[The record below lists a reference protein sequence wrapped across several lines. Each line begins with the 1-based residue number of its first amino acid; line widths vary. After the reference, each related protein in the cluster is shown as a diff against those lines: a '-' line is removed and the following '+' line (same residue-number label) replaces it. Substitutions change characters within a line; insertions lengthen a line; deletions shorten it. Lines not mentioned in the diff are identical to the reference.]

1 MKSANINPMEEDD
14 DFGDLYEDALEENL
28 SFPPNPAPVR
38 SQVTYEQEFDDD
50 EELLYGKASPSSS
63 QQQAPR
69 APSLSQQA
77 SRAPSL
83 SQQAPRAP
91 SLSQQASVA
100 EGFDLS
106 VNEAQQDTEPGGVI
120 EQDGAKEESETKLN
134 YSENDEVGAH
144 AQASVQ
150 GDFVEKTEISMGG
163 REDELN
169 KENAENPVS
178 GSVACETDQEEKND
192 RDLAFTPTE
201 LPDSENV
208 FQFEVEN
215 GLPQQD
221 DIPGIGVVMNGVTS
235 SIPGLSRDYGEIE
248 EDGEGNGE
256 NWVAEGS
263 SARQDLT
270 PPTDLAVAE
279 SQGLQEDNGWDSD
292 SEDDLQI
299 VLNDDRAVYPNVERR
314 EWDFEEGSE
323 DEDGDDLVIVAGGD
337 NPIEEQEWGA
347 ETTLSFEGA
356 VPAPTDKALPTD
368 KTGDDKGQ
376 TGKGNI
382 GIGNAVVPR
391 AGYGSQ
397 HYHSHYSQ
405 YKYVRPGAASIP
417 GGISGASGGA
427 ANHSRNAIPSGGV
440 WAPGKGGVPTTGR
453 GDWSSSGGRGFVQRS
468 FLSGAGMPPWSNVP
482 GGRGFQNGFEFS
494 LPPNKTVFEIDIDSF
509 EEKPWKLPGTDITDF
524 FNFKLDEDSWKE
536 YCRKLEQHKLEA
548 TMQSKIRVYESGRS
562 EQEYDPDLPIE
573 LATATGRNEAFGEST
588 QHKLSDPG
596 SAASVGRGR
605 GLGRGRATLP
615 TGRAIQVES
624 GVGERRPSVDFRRQR
639 NHDADAV
646 IEIVLQDASEDDT
659 TGPLKAPESAN
670 DIIEREES
678 ERGEIE
684 MGYQKQVNTES
695 SLQARHME
703 SWERDDVSKKI
714 ISGGAM
720 IPRTLHH
727 GDGILPLPPGP
738 PIHCQPGSSAGP
750 MFPARILD
758 QQHVNRRPQLVKPHK
773 GFPQIGNEYSNGS
786 IANQDARG
794 GRAESY
800 RKEVIGDGV
809 ERTEILEIGCTM
821 VDTEREPTPDVRC
834 TNVEQH
840 PMNELQIN
848 SRSDGQSKPNSEVK
862 PDEDTIDDHGSDHS
876 VKRQKL
882 SSQNES
888 PATAAGYSHH
898 FKVSKSGNSKAESGN
913 SRGYSKDRG
922 NSRDCSRGRGN
933 GDEEISQYR
942 PSKRM
947 AKEGNKLQSEEEP
960 YLYQKEYLWNSRH
973 SNERDSRHQR
983 SRENP
988 NHHRDDQYLYHGDRE
1003 EIYRRRVKEERTDK
1017 HRERGEYVKAWQG
1030 KNEDMRS
1037 LREKDEDSR
1046 RRDILTKE
1054 DGLQHRDRG
1063 HDTERDDR
1071 QDLLNVR
1078 KKKDEDDWRPRLD
1091 KEDSKRGEREDNN
1104 PVRLEK
1110 LDDPY
1115 FRRKRDEDL
1124 LWKERADK
1132 VEITRDM
1139 REREDM
1145 GGEKHEKADDYRRRR
1160 KEEDLQRR
1168 EKLDKDQSIRDL
1180 RDKEDMARE
1189 KHEREYGYLRRKDED
1204 LSRRERS
1211 DKDQGIRDLR
1221 DREDMHREKHER
1233 DDESLRRKEE
1243 DLRRR
1248 ERADKDEGLRDLRER
1263 EDMSREK
1270 QERDDDHH
1278 LRRREEESRRRT
1290 LFDDSRARKQ
1300 RDDSWRRRE
1309 REDEHWRKPGFEEV
1323 HVRRD
1328 REEDKSMLGG
1338 RSRHHSEEKMW
1349 HGSDRERGRSREEAS
1364 LSNIDKDR
1372 LKEKRRHEE
1381 QRGKVKERVDDTSRS
1396 RHHERDDMYSR
1407 MDRVIYDDRSSR
1419 LDRSH
1424 LRYDHSG
1431 SAHSG
1436 EDQKLHWEKRSY
1448 DHRNGSAS
1456 GLVDDRVRHDHAL
1469 TSRRRKTE
1477 DYHTMHHEK
1486 KPLERST
1493 EDQESGS
1500 VWGVNADRRTHNRTT
1515 PPGLSKRMHEQ
1526 EMTDRYPSKL
1536 KRVAADD
1543 SASED
1548 EHVKRGRS
1556 KLERWASQKERDDAS
1571 KWDNDT
1577 SKHQKTPVNHEESAA
1592 GKEEQG
1598 TESKRKPGKERPH
1611 SREQDDHTANQ
1622 DGKEAVSNEHV
1633 HVADG
1638 TRSDADQGGSRQHF
1652 ETVAKLE
1659 KRRERF
1665 KQPIPNEK
1673 ETQKKTENEA
1683 LLENETDEV
1692 KQERPARKRRWGGS
1706 SS

>member
-1 MKSANINPMEEDD
+1 MQSANINPMEEDD
-14 DFGDLYEDALEENL
+14 DFGDLYDDTFVENL

-38 SQVTYEQEFDDD
+38 SQVTYEEEFDDD
-50 EELLYGKASPSSS
+50 EEVLYGKSSPSSS
-63 QQQAPR
+63 Q
-69 APSLSQQA
+69 
-77 SRAPSL
+77 
-83 SQQAPRAP
+83 QQAPRAP

-106 VNEAQQDTEPGGVI
+106 GSYAQQDTEHGGVN
-120 EQDGAKEESETKLN
+120 EQDGAKEESETKWN
-134 YSENDEVGAH
+134 YSENDEVGVH

-150 GDFVEKTEISMGG
+150 GDFVEKTEIVMGEN
-163 REDELN
+163 EDELN

-178 GSVACETDQEEKND
+178 EPMAFQTDREEKTD
-192 RDLAFTPTE
+192 RDSAVAPTE
-201 LPDSENV
+201 LPHRENV

-215 GLPQQD
+215 GLPQHD
-221 DIPGIGVVMNGVTS
+221 DIPGLGMVMNGVTA
-235 SIPGLSRDYGEIE
+235 SIPGLSRDYDEIE
-248 EDGEGNGE
+248 EDGEGDGE

-263 SARQDLT
+263 SARHDLT
-270 PPTDLAVAE
+270 PPAELAVAE
-279 SQGLQEDNGWDSD
+279 NQGLQEENGWDSD

-299 VLNDDRAVYPNVERR
+299 VLNDDRAIYPNVERR

-347 ETTLSFEGA
+347 EATLPFEGA
-356 VPAPTDKALPTD
+356 VSAPADKALPAD

-376 TGKGNI
+376 TAKGNI
-382 GIGNAVVPR
+382 GIGNAGVPR
-391 AGYGSQ
+391 VGYGSQ
-397 HYHSHYSQ
+397 QYHPHYSQ
-405 YKYVRPGAASIP
+405 YKYVRPGAGSTP
-417 GGISGASGGA
+417 GGVSSALGGA
-427 ANHSRNAIPSGGV
+427 QNHIRHATPSGGV
-440 WAPGKGGVPTTGR
+440 WAPGKGVPTTGR
-453 GDWSSSGGRGFVQRS
+453 GDWTSSGGRGSVQRN
-468 FLSGAGMPPWSNVP
+468 FFSGAGMPPWSSVP

-509 EEKPWKLPGTDITDF
+509 EEKPWRLSGTDTTDF
-524 FNFKLDEDSWKE
+524 FNFSLDEDSWKE
-536 YCRKLEQHKLEA
+536 YCRKLEQLRLEA

-596 SAASVGRGR
+596 SAASAGRGR
-605 GLGRGRATLP
+605 GLGRGRAILP
-615 TGRAIQVES
+615 TGRAIQVEG
-624 GVGERRPSVDFRRQR
+624 GVGERRPSVDFRRPR
-639 NHDADAV
+639 FHDADAV

-659 TGPLKAPESAN
+659 TGPLKAPETAN
-670 DIIEREES
+670 DVNEREES

-684 MGYQKQVNTES
+684 MGCQKQVNTES
-695 SLQARHME
+695 SLQAQHME
-703 SWERDDVSKKI
+703 SWERDDSSKKI
-714 ISGGAM
+714 ISGTGM
-720 IPRTLHH
+720 IPRTLLP
-727 GDGILPLPPGP
+727 GDGILPLPLPPRP
-738 PIHCQPGSSAGP
+738 PIHCLPGSSAGP
-750 MFPARILD
+750 MFSARILD
-758 QQHVNRRPQLVKPHK
+758 QQHVSRRSQLVKPHK

-786 IANQDARG
+786 IVNQDARG
-794 GRAESY
+794 GRADSY
-800 RKEVIGDGV
+800 RKEIIGDGV
-809 ERTEILEIGCTM
+809 ERTEILEIGCAM
-821 VDTEREPTPDVRC
+821 VVDTEREPTPDVRC

-840 PMNELQIN
+840 TMDEVQIN

-862 PDEDTIDDHGSDHS
+862 ADEDTIDDHGSDHS

-922 NSRDCSRGRGN
+922 NSRDYSNRGNSRDYSRGRGN
-933 GDEEISQYR
+933 GEEEISQYR
-942 PSKRM
+942 PLKRL

-960 YLYQKEYLWNSRH
+960 YLYQKEYMWNSRH
-973 SNERDSRHQR
+973 SNERDSRHQK

-988 NHHRDDQYLYHGDRE
+988 NHHRDDQYLHHGDRE
-1003 EIYRRRVKEERTDK
+1003 EMYRRRVKEERTDK
-1017 HRERGEYVKAWQG
+1017 HRERAEYAKAWLG
-1030 KNEDMRS
+1030 KSEDMRS

-1063 HDTERDDR
+1063 HDSERDDR
-1071 QDLLNVR
+1071 QELLNVR

-1091 KEDSKRGEREDNN
+1091 KEDSKRGERDDNI
-1104 PVRLEK
+1104 PARPEK
-1110 LDDPY
+1110 MDDPY

-1160 KEEDLQRR
+1160 KDEDLRRR
-1168 EKLDKDQSIRDL
+1168 EKFDKEQSIRDL
-1180 RDKEDMARE
+1180 RDKEDMGRE
-1189 KHEREYGYLRRKDED
+1189 KHERDDGYLRRKDED

-1309 REDEHWRKPGFEEV
+1309 REDEHWRKPGFEETY
-1323 HVRRD
+1323 VRRD
-1328 REEDKSMLGG
+1328 REEDKSMLAG

-1381 QRGKVKERVDDTSRS
+1381 QRVKVKDRVDDTSRS

-1407 MDRVIYDDRSSR
+1407 MDRLIYDERSSR

-1500 VWGVNADRRTHNRTT
+1500 VWGGHNDRRTHNRTT

-1526 EMTDRYPSKL
+1526 EMADRHASKL

-1556 KLERWASQKERDDAS
+1556 KLERWASQKERDDAN
-1571 KWDNDT
+1571 KWDNDA
-1577 SKHQKTPVNHEESAA
+1577 SKRQKTPVNHEESAA
-1592 GKEEQG
+1592 GKEEQTKMDWSVG

-1611 SREQDDHTANQ
+1611 SREQDDQTANQ
-1622 DGKEAVSNEHV
+1622 EGKEAVSNEPV

-1638 TRSDADQGGSRQHF
+1638 TRSDADQSGNRQHF

-1673 ETQKKTENEA
+1673 ENQKKAENET

>member
-1 MKSANINPMEEDD
+1 MESANINPMEDDD
-14 DFGDLYEDALEENL
+14 DFGELYEEEGLVENS
-28 SFPPNPAPVR
+28 SFPPIPVPVR
-38 SQVTYEQEFDDD
+38 SQVTYEEEFDDD
-50 EELLYGKASPSSS
+50 EEVLYGRPSPSSS

-69 APSLSQQA
+69 MPSLPQQE
-77 SRAPSL
+77 
-83 SQQAPRAP
+83 
-91 SLSQQASVA
+91 SVA

-106 VNEAQQDTEPGGVI
+106 RNDAHEDTEPGGDN
-120 EQDGAKEESETKLN
+120 EPDGVKEESEMQWN
-134 YSENDEVGAH
+134 YSENDEVGVH
-144 AQASVQ
+144 AEASVQ
-150 GDFVEKTEISMGG
+150 GDFVENTEIKMEE

-169 KENAENPVS
+169 KDNAENPVS
-178 GSVACETDQEEKND
+178 EPVACETDREEKAG
-192 RDLAFTPTE
+192 RDSPFAPTE
-201 LPDSENV
+201 PPLRENV
-208 FQFEVEN
+208 FHFEEEN
-215 GLPQQD
+215 VLPQHN
-221 DIPGIGVVMNGVTS
+221 DIPGLGMVMNGVTT
-235 SIPGLSRDYGEIE
+235 SIPGLSRGYDDIE

-270 PPTDLAVAE
+270 PPAELAVAE
-279 SQGLQEDNGWDSD
+279 NQGLQEENGWDSD

-299 VLNDDRAVYPNVERR
+299 VLNDDRAVYPNMERR

-337 NPIEEQEWGA
+337 NPIEDQEWGA
-347 ETTLSFEGA
+347 EATLPFEGA
-356 VPAPTDKALPTD
+356 VSAPADKVSPAD

-376 TGKGNI
+376 TGKGNV
-382 GIGNAVVPR
+382 GIGNAGVPR
-391 AGYGSQ
+391 VGYGSQ
-397 HYHSHYSQ
+397 HYHPHYSQ
-405 YKYVRPGAASIP
+405 YKYVRPGAGSIP
-417 GGISGASGGA
+417 GGISSASGGA
-427 ANHSRNAIPSGGV
+427 QNHTRHSISSGGV
-440 WAPGKGGVPTTGR
+440 WAPGKGVPTTGR
-453 GDWSSSGGRGFVQRS
+453 GDWSSSGGRGSVQRN
-468 FLSGAGMPPWSNVP
+468 FLSGAGMPPWSSVP
-482 GGRGFQNGFEFS
+482 GGRGFPNGFEFS
-494 LPPNKTVFEIDIDSF
+494 LPPNKTVFDIDVDNF
-509 EEKPWKLPGTDITDF
+509 EEKPWRLTTIDTTDF
-524 FNFKLDEDSWKE
+524 FNFGLDEDSWKE
-536 YCRKLEQHKLEA
+536 YCRKLEQLKLEA

-573 LATATGRNEAFGEST
+573 LATATGRNEAYGEST

-596 SAASVGRGR
+596 SAASAGRGR
-605 GLGRGRATLP
+605 GLGRGRAILP
-615 TGRAIQVES
+615 TGRAIQVE
-624 GVGERRPSVDFRRQR
+624 GGFGERRPSVDFRRPR
-639 NHDADAV
+639 FHDSDAV
-646 IEIVLQDASEDDT
+646 IEIVLRDASEDDT
-659 TGPLKAPESAN
+659 IAPLKAPESAN
-670 DIIEREES
+670 DVNEREES

-684 MGYQKQVNTES
+684 MGCQKQVNTES
-695 SLQARHME
+695 SLQTRHRE
-703 SWERDDVSKKI
+703 SWERDDGSKKI
-714 ISGGAM
+714 ISGGGM
-720 IPRTLHH
+720 LPRTQHH

-738 PIHCQPGSSAGP
+738 PIHCQPASSAGP
-750 MFPARILD
+750 LFSARIPD
-758 QQHVNRRPQLVKPHK
+758 PQHASRWSQSVKPHK

-786 IANQDARG
+786 IANQDVRG
-794 GRAESY
+794 GRADSY
-800 RKEVIGDGV
+800 RKEVIRDSV
-809 ERTEILEIGCTM
+809 ERTEIIEIGCTM

-834 TNVEQH
+834 TNVEQLTVD
-840 PMNELQIN
+840 EVQTN

-862 PDEDTIDDHGSDHS
+862 ADEDTIDDDGSDHS

-922 NSRDCSRGRGN
+922 NSRDYSRGRGN
-933 GDEEISQYR
+933 GEEEMSQYR
-942 PSKRM
+942 PPKRL

-960 YLYQKEYLWNSRH
+960 YYQKDYLWNSRH
-973 SNERDSRHQR
+973 SNERDSRRQK

-988 NHHRDDQYLYHGDRE
+988 NHHRDDQYLHHGDRE
-1003 EIYRRRVKEERTDK
+1003 EMYRRRVKEDRTDK
-1017 HRERGEYVKAWQG
+1017 PRERGEYAKAWLG

-1046 RRDILTKE
+1046 RRDILPKE

-1071 QDLLNVR
+1071 QELLNVR

-1091 KEDSKRGEREDNN
+1091 KEDIKRGEREDNI
-1104 PVRLEK
+1104 PARPEK
-1110 LDDPY
+1110 MDDPY

-1124 LWKERADK
+1124 LWKDRAEK
-1132 VEITRDM
+1132 VEIARDM

-1160 KEEDLQRR
+1160 KEEDLRRR
-1168 EKLDKDQSIRDL
+1168 EKMDKDQSIRDL
-1180 RDKEDMARE
+1180 RDREDMGRE
-1189 KHEREYGYLRRKDED
+1189 KHERDDGYLRRKDED

-1233 DDESLRRKEE
+1233 DDDSLRRKEE

-1300 RDDSWRRRE
+1300 RDESWRRRE
-1309 REDEHWRKPGFEEV
+1309 REDEHWRKPGFEETYG
-1323 HVRRD
+1323 RRD

-1381 QRGKVKERVDDTSRS
+1381 QRGKVKDRVDDTSRS
-1396 RHHERDDMYSR
+1396 RHHERDDMYSSR
-1407 MDRVIYDDRSSR
+1407 IDRLVYDERSSR

-1431 SAHSG
+1431 SGHSG

-1486 KPLERST
+1486 KPSERST

-1500 VWGVNADRRTHNRTT
+1500 VWGGHADRRTRNHTT
-1515 PPGLSKRMHEQ
+1515 PPVLSKRMHGQ
-1526 EMTDRYPSKL
+1526 EMTERHASKL

-1543 SASED
+1543 SASEE

-1556 KLERWASQKERDDAS
+1556 KLERWASQKERDDAN
-1571 KWDNDT
+1571 KWDNDAI
-1577 SKHQKTPVNHEESAA
+1577 KHRNTPINHEESAA
-1592 GKEEQG
+1592 GKEEQTKMEWSVG
-1598 TESKRKPGKERPH
+1598 TELKRKPGKERPH

-1622 DGKEAVSNEHV
+1622 ECKEAVSSEPV

-1638 TRSDADQGGSRQHF
+1638 TRSDADQSGNRQHF

-1673 ETQKKTENEA
+1673 ETQKKAENET